1 MRERLLQSHFHFSL
15 PYMKFGIMYQ
25 ILVPH
30 FGDYIP
36 SGRVIS
42 ALFMLLFQLGYGQYP
57 TIQWQY
63 DVPAPA
69 FGSAAAADLDGDGF
83 LEIVFTTYTND
94 GKAHCLNAEDGSV
107 RWIVDIGGC
116 GDVAPLIY
124 DADGDDT
131 LDVFVIGSCNPEAFC
146 INGHTGVIKWS
157 VPCGGGDSPPTIA
170 DMDGDG
176 LPELMFGNFS
186 GQLYIL
192 NAEDGTLDKIIQVD
206 PHNGPIQTEPTLVD
220 IHQDGVPEIIVANHF
235 NQSGLYVRAYDYQT
249 GDTLWQNMIQD
260 TSLYNAYHGGV
271 VADVDGDGT
280 FEYIIGSHNGMIRSL
295 NCEDGSEQWRKMMP
309 ISNMGAMSLA
319 DLDADGSLE
328 LISVNNDWV
337 SLDERLWILDA
348 ATGNTKWSF
357 PTGFSS
363 FRGCAIGD
371 INGNDTLDLVAGFF
385 MGKVMAIEPY
395 KGLIWEFQTGSYLPS
410 GLPYWDADHGP
421 LLSDFDRNGSMDVF
435 IMSGYGTYIPDSQ
448 NVGKAFMLEAGTGTC
463 PEWLMFRQN
472 VHRTGYLS
480 PDYVD
485 SVCMPV
491 SKQAELN
498 GSESIFHAY
507 PNPAQNTLCL
517 SPVPEG
523 KVRVID
529 AQGRSIDAKIT
540 AHTADQLWLDVSD
553 YGSGLKMIELEH
565 AGQVYRIPWV
575 KMP

>member
-1 MRERLLQSHFHFSL
+1 MKSSTLYKWLLAITNPSAPRAILCSTLLIFLLL
-15 PYMKFGIMYQ
+15 PAY
-25 ILVPH
+25 
-30 FGDYIP
+30 
-36 SGRVIS
+36 
-42 ALFMLLFQLGYGQYP
+42 AQYP
-57 TIQWQY
+57 TIKWQY

-69 FGSAAAADLDGDGF
+69 FGSAAAADVDGDGF

-146 INGHTGVIKWS
+146 INGYTGAIKWRR
-157 VPCGGGDSPPTIA
+157 PCGGGDSPPTLA

-176 LPELMFGNFS
+176 LPELLFGNFS

-192 NAEDGTLDKIIQVD
+192 NAEDGSTDKIIQVD

-220 IHQDGVPEIIVANHF
+220 INQDGVFEIIVANHF

-260 TSLYNAYHGGV
+260 TSVYNAYHGGV

-280 FEYIIGSHNGMIRSL
+280 LEYIIGSHNGMIRAL
-295 NCEDGSEQWRKMMP
+295 NCEDGTEQWRKMMP
-309 ISNMGAMSLA
+309 ISNMGALSLA

-348 ATGNTKWSF
+348 ATGNTKWSY

-385 MGKVMAIEPY
+385 MGKVMAIEPFT
-395 KGLIWEFQTGSYLPS
+395 GLIWEFQTGNYLPS

-421 LLSDFDRNGSMDVF
+421 LLADFDKNGSMDVF

-448 NVGKAFMLEAGTGTC
+448 NVGKAFMLEAGIGKC

-472 VHRTGYLS
+472 VHRTGFLS
-480 PDYVD
+480 PDDVD
-485 SVCMPV
+485 SMCMPV
-491 SKQAELN
+491 SRQTELSV
-498 GSESIFHAY
+498 SEIKFQAY
-507 PNPAQNTLCL
+507 PNPAQNTLNL
-517 SPVPEG
+517 YPIPDG
-523 KVRVID
+523 RVRIID
-529 AQGRSIDAKIT
+529 AQGRSLPAQIAEHS
-540 AHTADQLWLDVSD
+540 AEQLLLDVSA
-553 YGSGLKMIELEH
+553 YSPGLKIIELQH
-565 AGQVYRIPWV
+565 AGQMYRIPWV